1 MVKKHFNEEHIMTK
15 EENEEFKNSTKYWI
29 CDNDYIDN
37 DVKLRDLCRS
47 TGKYRGSAQR
57 NCDINFKINHKIHL
71 KSYDFQL
78 IMQELGKLNLK
89 VSVKA
94 NGLEKY
100 MSFTINNKSS
110 VIDSMQF

>member
-1 MVKKHFNEEHIMTK
+1 
-15 EENEEFKNSTKYWI
+15 
-29 CDNDYIDN
+29 
-37 DVKLRDLCRS
+37 
-47 TGKYRGSAQR
+47 
-57 NCDINFKINHKIHL
+57 
-71 KSYDFQL
+71 
-78 IMQELGKLNLK
+78 MQELGKLNLK